1 MSPYPLPPLT
11 PDHARSQRRGR
22 ACRHAELN
30 FTVMSS
36 PSATLTV
43 WAASWLAGD
52 AAPDDVIDAL
62 AAWAPMHLI
71 GAADAE
77 TAVRHDLEWPG
88 VTASGVPTLLRIAR
102 SEAAEVRL
110 VLPTAGDVR
119 GLPTGTEFARAAI
132 ATGEGIQIGA
142 VGKPGVGLVPSKEG
156 PDVLRWTV
164 FSIPT
169 VAGSA
174 ESIGLR
180 EAEYE
185 LRQAVRDAAEV
196 LGGLP
201 AVATGIPGNDART
214 LVAEALQAQA
224 GHRWPST
231 LSPRHLQVI
240 DTADNVAAI
249 LTVAASVSTN
259 QAPSVS
265 TAQRRDDLLRRLWDV
280 VRTARVASANSVS
293 IRA

>member
-1 MSPYPLPPLT
+1 
-11 PDHARSQRRGR
+11 
-22 ACRHAELN
+22 
-30 FTVMSS
+30 MSS

-180 EAEYE
+180 EAEYQ

-196 LGGLP
+196 LAGLP
-201 AVATGIPGNDART
+201 TVATGTPGNDART

-249 LTVAASVSTN
+249 LAVAASVSTN

-265 TAQRRDDLLRRLWDV
+265 TAQTREDLLRRLWDV
-280 VRTARVASANSVS
+280 VRIARVASANSVS

>member
-1 MSPYPLPPLT
+1 M
-11 PDHARSQRRGR
+11 
-22 ACRHAELN
+22 ELKCN
-30 FTVMSS
+30 LKAV
-36 PSATLTV
+36 
-43 WAASWLAGD
+43 
-52 AAPDDVIDAL
+52 
-62 AAWAPMHLI
+62 HLI
-71 GAADAE
+71 L
-77 TAVRHDLEWPG
+77 T
-88 VTASGVPTLLRIAR
+88 S
-102 SEAAEVRL
+102 
-110 VLPTAGDVR
+110 
-119 GLPTGTEFARAAI
+119 F
-132 ATGEGIQIGA
+132 
-142 VGKPGVGLVPSKEG
+142 
-156 PDVLRWTV
+156 LRWTV

-201 AVATGIPGNDART
+201 TVATGMPGNDART

-249 LTVAASVSTN
+249 LTVAASISTN

>member
-1 MSPYPLPPLT
+1 
-11 PDHARSQRRGR
+11 
-22 ACRHAELN
+22 
-30 FTVMSS
+30 MSS

-88 VTASGVPTLLRIAR
+88 VTASGVSTLLRIAR

-132 ATGEGIQIGA
+132 ATGEGIQIGS

-164 FSIPT
+164 FLHSH
-169 VAGSA
+169 
-174 ESIGLR
+174 R
-180 EAEYE
+180 
-185 LRQAVRDAAEV
+185 
-196 LGGLP
+196 GG
-201 AVATGIPGNDART
+201 
-214 LVAEALQAQA
+214 
-224 GHRWPST
+224 
-231 LSPRHLQVI
+231 
-240 DTADNVAAI
+240 
-249 LTVAASVSTN
+249 
-259 QAPSVS
+259 
-265 TAQRRDDLLRRLWDV
+265 QRRID
-280 VRTARVASANSVS
+280 RTP
-293 IRA
+293 